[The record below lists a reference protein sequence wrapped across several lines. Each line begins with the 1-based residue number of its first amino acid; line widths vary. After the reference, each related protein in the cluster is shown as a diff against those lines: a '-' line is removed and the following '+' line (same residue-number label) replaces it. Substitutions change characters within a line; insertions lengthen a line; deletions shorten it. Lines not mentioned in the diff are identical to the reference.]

1 MQVASNT
8 TTDKQT
14 SLERQVQSKE
24 RSTTVGSKAQ
34 AVTSDGNTVVAKGA
48 ERNETSQYLKVLS
61 RIENLLIQEK
71 LPDAAIEGFVG
82 AIKKQIDLMSE
93 ADRQMLLRL
102 PEAKTIELESLENL
116 PEMITNNLRDESKS
130 PALLKL
136 LRQPKFAVFMRTDS
150 SPAPKTYTAQSAQT
164 PTPTPAKLPTSKLV
178 EGSPKK
184 EKPVLTAVPEVVQ
197 KTSSKKILSA
207 PNPPAPKP
215 PARNSPGPNPVA

>member
-24 RSTTVGSKAQ
+24 SSTTVGSKAQ
-34 AVTSDGNTVVAKGA
+34 AVTSDGNTVAAKGA

-102 PEAKTIELESLENL
+102 PEAKTIELESLDNL
-116 PEMITNNLRDESKS
+116 PEMITNNLRDENKS

-164 PTPTPAKLPTSKLV
+164 PTPTLAKLPTSKLV

-184 EKPVLTAVPEVVQ
+184 EKPVLTAVPEAVH
-197 KTSSKKILSA
+197 KTSSKKNLSA
-207 PNPPAPKP
+207 PNPPAP
-215 PARNSPGPNPVA
+215 NPVA

>member
-34 AVTSDGNTVVAKGA
+34 AVTSDGNTVAAKGA

-102 PEAKTIELESLENL
+102 PEAKTIELESLDNL

-207 PNPPAPKP
+207 PNPPA
-215 PARNSPGPNPVA
+215 RNSPALNPVA

>member
-34 AVTSDGNTVVAKGA
+34 AVTSDGNTVAAKGA

-102 PEAKTIELESLENL
+102 PEAKTIELKSLDNL

-150 SPAPKTYTAQSAQT
+150 KSCPKNLHSTVCSDTDT
-164 PTPTPAKLPTSKLV
+164 
-178 EGSPKK
+178 
-184 EKPVLTAVPEVVQ
+184 
-197 KTSSKKILSA
+197 
-207 PNPPAPKP
+207 
-215 PARNSPGPNPVA
+215 R

>member
-34 AVTSDGNTVVAKGA
+34 AVTSDGNTVAAKGA

-93 ADRQMLLRL
+93 ADRQMLLIL
-102 PEAKTIELESLENL
+102 PEAKTIELKSLDNL

-207 PNPPAPKP
+207 PNPPA
-215 PARNSPGPNPVA
+215 RNSPALNPVA

>member
-1 MQVASNT
+1 MRVASNT

-14 SLERQVQSKE
+14 SLERQVESKE

-34 AVTSDGNTVVAKGA
+34 AVTSDGNTVAAKGA

-102 PEAKTIELESLENL
+102 PEAKTIELESLDNL

-150 SPAPKTYTAQSAQT
+150 SPTPKTYTAQSAQT
-164 PTPTPAKLPTSKLV
+164 PTPTKLPTSKLV

-184 EKPVLTAVPEVVQ
+184 ENPVITAVPEVVQ
-197 KTSSKKILSA
+197 KTSSKKILSV
-207 PNPPAPKP
+207 PNPSAPKP
-215 PARNSPGPNPVA
+215 LARNSPGPNPVA

>member
-34 AVTSDGNTVVAKGA
+34 AVTSDGNKVVAKGA

-93 ADRQMLLRL
+93 ADRKMLLIL
-102 PEAKTIELESLENL
+102 PEAKTIELKSLDNL

-184 EKPVLTAVPEVVQ
+184 EKPVLTAVPEAVH
-197 KTSSKKILSA
+197 KTSSNKNLSV
-207 PNPPAPKP
+207 PNQT
-215 PARNSPGPNPVA
+215 ARNSPGPNPVA

>member
-34 AVTSDGNTVVAKGA
+34 AVTSDGNKVAAKGA

-102 PEAKTIELESLENL
+102 PEAKTIELESLDNL

-207 PNPPAPKP
+207 PSP
-215 PARNSPGPNPVA
+215 PARNSPALNPVP